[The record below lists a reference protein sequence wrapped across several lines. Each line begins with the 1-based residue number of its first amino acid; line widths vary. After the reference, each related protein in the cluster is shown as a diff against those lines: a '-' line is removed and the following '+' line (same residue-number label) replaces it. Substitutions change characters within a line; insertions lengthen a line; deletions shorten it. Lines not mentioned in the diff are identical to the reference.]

1 MVYTWKD
8 REELINQAQKD
19 FAAGKIT
26 EFPVIEL
33 PNHPPPYSRC
43 EFRFQWIEELGRCS
57 VPNCPHCNN
66 IY

>member
-8 REELINQAQKD
+8 RQELINQAQED
-19 FAAGKIT
+19 FANGEIT

-33 PNHPPPYSRC
+33 PNHPPPHSRC
-43 EFRFQWIEELGRCS
+43 EFRFQWIKELGRCS